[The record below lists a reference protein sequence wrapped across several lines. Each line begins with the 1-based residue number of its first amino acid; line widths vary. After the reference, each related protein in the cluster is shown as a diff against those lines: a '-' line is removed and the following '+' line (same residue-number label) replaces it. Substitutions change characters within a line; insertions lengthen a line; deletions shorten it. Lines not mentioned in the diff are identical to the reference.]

1 MFVVILNIKLIHD
14 GQYEYVLW
22 LYGWNINPEVF
33 VVSEQALL
41 ILKNMSCFHANI

>member
-1 MFVVILNIKLIHD
+1 MSMFMIVWVKYKSRNI
-14 GQYEYVLW
+14 
-22 LYGWNINPEVF
+22 